1 MRTIGILAL
10 VAVLSVVFAFRS
22 ASYVVGDEVADFSLK
37 NIDGKMLSMK
47 DVAKAKGYIL
57 VFTCNHC
64 PYSKLYE
71 DRIIA
76 LDQKFAKKG
85 YPVIAI
91 NPNDETKEPED
102 SFDEMVKRAKDK
114 GFTFPYLRDDS
125 QEIAKKFGATR
136 TPHVFIVQKV
146 KDKNILKYI
155 GAIDNNAK
163 EPEKVS
169 EKFVEDAVTALLKNK
184 EPKSAETKAVGCSIK
199 WKE

>member
-1 MRTIGILAL
+1 MRTLSILAL
-10 VAVLSVVFAFRS
+10 AAVFSVFFAFRGT
-22 ASYVVGDEVADFSLK
+22 SYKVGEEVADFSLK
-37 NIDGKMLSMK
+37 NIDGKMVAMK
-47 DVAKAKGYIL
+47 DMAKAKGYIL

-91 NPNDETKEPED
+91 NPNDESKEPED

-146 KDKNILKYI
+146 KDKNILKYM

-184 EPKSAETKAVGCSIK
+184 EPKSAETKAVGCGIK